1 MNETR
6 VFIARNSML
15 TDLFQTSHVRSL
27 RNAFIALLI
36 IFVIQ
41 VAINDLV
48 ENGR

>member
-1 MNETR
+1 MNESR
-6 VFIARNSML
+6 VFIARNSVL
-15 TDLFQTSHVRSL
+15 TDLFHTSHIRSL
-27 RNAFIALLI
+27 RNAFVAVLI